1 MWIMHGRNIDYWALN
16 MPKLKYMSTIDML
29 VNKKKVS
36 GVYSIKAKKAAVYT
50 SFYLGVC
57 IYKYIWY

>member
-1 MWIMHGRNIDYWALN
+1 MFI
-16 MPKLKYMSTIDML
+16 IDML

-36 GVYSIKAKKAAVYT
+36 GVYFIKVKKVVVYIL
-50 SFYLGVC
+50 FYLGVC

>member
-1 MWIMHGRNIDYWALN
+1 
-16 MPKLKYMSTIDML
+16 MPNLKYMSTIDML

-57 IYKYIWY
+57 IYKYI